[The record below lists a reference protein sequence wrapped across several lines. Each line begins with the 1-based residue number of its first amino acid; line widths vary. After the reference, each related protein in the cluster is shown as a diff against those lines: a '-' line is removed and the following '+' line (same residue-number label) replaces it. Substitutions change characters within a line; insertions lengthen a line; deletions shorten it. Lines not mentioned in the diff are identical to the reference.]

1 MTLQQDASARLGT
14 GYAREVRVMLGSALV
29 LFVWTVVIG
38 ILNGVD
44 VIDFD
49 HKVLLTHLH
58 VGTLGWISTAVF
70 AATLYLFDGPSTPQS
85 RALAW
90 ATPVVAVAYN
100 IAFLTTTSVVRPIVG
115 TAMVVVMVLFAAHA
129 LWGLLSRGREG
140 RVVSVPHLA
149 MAAALFTVVLG
160 GLFGVLLGLQ
170 FAGRLTMV
178 GIGEAHPAVMVV
190 GFLVPAGMGY
200 AELALRP
207 GSASV
212 AAGWAGRLQIGLP
225 FLGALMAAVGF
236 LSGQFA
242 LVQAGL
248 PLEIIGTLI
257 FLVRLVPTALRTS
270 LLADT
275 PQRYGIPP
283 LVFLPVNIAILVSI
297 IARYAPDL
305 TVTPVRQFEAMDHA
319 IFVGVMTFAI
329 FGVVQQLVPPRRSGW
344 HNQFMFWGMLVGVS
358 LFVVGLLLDVTPLLH
373 SGTPLLGLA
382 ILAGVGVYAPRL
394 LREG

>member
-1 MTLQQDASARLGT
+1 MTLQQDASTRLGS

-58 VGTLGWISTAVF
+58 VGTLGWISAAVF
-70 AATLYLFDGPSTPQS
+70 AATFYLFDGPSTPQS

-100 IAFLTTTSVVRPIVG
+100 IAFLTTTSIVRPIVG
-115 TAMVVVMVLFAAHA
+115 TAMVVVMLLFAAHA
-129 LWGLLSRGREG
+129 LWGLRGR
-140 RVVSVPHLA
+140 VLSVPHLA
-149 MAAALFTVVLG
+149 MAAALLTVVLG

-170 FAGRLTMV
+170 FAGTLTVV

-207 GSASV
+207 NSV
-212 AAGWAGRLQIGLP
+212 TERAGWAGRLQIGLP

-236 LSGQFA
+236 LTNQFG

-248 PLEIIGTLI
+248 PLEIIGTVI

-275 PQRYGIPP
+275 PARYGIPP
-283 LVFLPVNIAILVSI
+283 LVFLPLNIAILVSI

-305 TVTPVRQFEAMDHA
+305 STTPPRQFEAMDHA
-319 IFVGVMTFAI
+319 IFVGVMTFSI
-329 FGVVQQLVPPRRSGW
+329 FGFVQQLVGVRLSGW
-344 HNQFMFWGMLVGVS
+344 HTQFMFWGMLVGIS
-358 LFVVGLLLDVTPLLH
+358 LFVVGLLTDITPLLH

-382 ILAGVGVYAPRL
+382 ILAGVGVYAPKL
-394 LREG
+394 LRGA

>member
-1 MTLQQDASARLGT
+1 
-14 GYAREVRVMLGSALV
+14 MLGSALV

-70 AATLYLFDGPSTPQS
+70 AATLYVFDGPSTPQS

-90 ATPVVAVAYN
+90 ATPAVAVAYN

-115 TAMVVVMVLFAAHA
+115 TAMVVVMLLFAAHA
-129 LWGLLSRGREG
+129 LWGLRGR
-140 RVVSVPHLA
+140 VLSVPHLA
-149 MAAALFTVVLG
+149 MAAALFTMVLG

-170 FAGRLTMV
+170 FAGTLTIA

-200 AELALRP
+200 AELVLRP
-207 GSASV
+207 GSASE
-212 AAGWAGRLQIGLP
+212 AARWAGRLQIGLP
-225 FLGALMAAVGF
+225 FLGGLLAAVGF

-275 PQRYGIPP
+275 PARYGVPA
-283 LVFLPVNIAILVSI
+283 LVFLPVNIAVLVTI
-297 IARYAPDL
+297 IATYAPDL
-305 TVTPVRQFEAMDHA
+305 TTTPPRMFLAMDHA

-329 FGVVQQLVPPRRSGW
+329 LGLVQRLAPASVPGW
-344 HNQFMFWGMLVGVS
+344 VSQFMFFGMLVGIS
-358 LFVVGLLLDVTPLLH
+358 LFVVGLLTDVTPLLH

-382 ILAGVGVYAPRL
+382 ILAAVGVYAPKL
-394 LREG
+394 LRGES